1 MIRPTIEADIQDLF
15 VCAVR
20 FLSEAYGEIP
30 KLESFEAMVH
40 QLMMP
45 EHGRCYTVEQKGKVV
60 GAAGVLFYPC
70 WHDTSKRDAQEI
82 FWWIN
87 PENRGGRD
95 AIRLIDQ
102 IEQDAM
108 AAGINRLMLA
118 HTAENEKVGFYY
130 ARRGYT
136 KTETTYARRLSCQP
150 E

>member
-1 MIRPTIEADIQDLF
+1 MIRPTIEADIPALF
-15 VCAVR
+15 GCAVE
-20 FLSEAYGEIP
+20 FLASAYGETAEM
-30 KLESFEAMVH
+30 ESFAGTIRH
-40 QLMMP
+40 LLNP
-45 EHGRCYTVEQKGKVV
+45 DNGRCYTVEQGGNVV

-70 WHDTSKRDAQEI
+70 WHDNRKRDAQEI

-102 IEQDAM
+102 IEKDAM

-130 ARRGYT
+130 ARRGYI